1 MNNEERLELARW
13 VIEKTRNYGAQQAS
27 ANIYNVRSVSV
38 DYRDG
43 KLEKLEE
50 STSNGLGLN
59 IYADQRYSGH
69 STSDLRKESLESF
82 IKEAVA
88 ATKYLAKDEYRS
100 LPDPKYYP
108 KDTSHDLKLYDA
120 KVRQVEPEERKQIV
134 MKVEKAARSVS
145 DKIISVGSSYNDSEN
160 YSAKVNSNGFEGVS
174 IGTSFVISS
183 DVTVADGEKG
193 RPEDYA
199 YSVKRFYN
207 ELPDPEAIG
216 REAAERAITKIGQQ
230 KIASGKYL
238 MIVENRT
245 AARLLYMMYDPLSAR
260 ALQQKSSFLDGML
273 DKKIAS
279 EKLTIIDDPF
289 IEKGLASRIYNDEGI
304 AVTRRPIIEKGVLR
318 NYFVDNYYGKKL
330 GLEPNGGY
338 PTNVL
343 FEPGTRDL
351 NAIVSDAPRAI
362 LIRGFIG
369 GNSNG
374 TTGDFSLG
382 IVGQLI
388 ENGKIVRPVNEMNIT
403 GNNRD
408 FWNTVSEIGNDPFM
422 DSSMRVPTLVFDG
435 VSFSGL

>member
-422 DSSMRVPTLVFDG
+422 DSSMRVPTLVFDA